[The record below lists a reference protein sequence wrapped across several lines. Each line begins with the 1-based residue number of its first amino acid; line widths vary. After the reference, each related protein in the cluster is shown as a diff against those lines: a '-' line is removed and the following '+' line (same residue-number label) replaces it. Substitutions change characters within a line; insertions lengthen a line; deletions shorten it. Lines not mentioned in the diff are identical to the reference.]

1 MKKILA
7 AVALVTLCSSVSFAA
22 GIVGS
27 KHDLSFGAGGGGPK
41 AAAQTQVCIFCH
53 TPHNAVQAVPLWN
66 RNAGAAASTYK
77 LYTSSA
83 SLTQADGT
91 KSSLDATSISL
102 FCLNCHDATVAQ
114 LGSRV
119 NKQGAAGT
127 AMGAAAVWTGGDAT
141 TGSLNIG
148 AGGDLTND
156 HPIGF
161 AYPSAGETGRL
172 ETAANALTKVI
183 AAKGAAPASAAIFF
197 GASGK
202 MECASCHLVHD
213 NANGSFLRTT
223 NAASA
228 LCVSCHIK

>member
-7 AVALVTLCSSVSFAA
+7 AVALVTLCSSVSYAT
-22 GIVGS
+22 IVGS
-27 KHDLSFGAGGGGPK
+27 KHDLSFGAAGGGPK
-41 AAAQTQVCIFCH
+41 AEAQTQVCIFCH

-83 SLTQADGT
+83 SLSHAKGT
-91 KSSLDATSISL
+91 SSSLDATSISL

-127 AMGAAAVWTGGDAT
+127 AMAAAAVWTGGDAT
-141 TGSLNIG
+141 TGALNIG

-161 AYPSAGETGRL
+161 AYPETDATNRL
-172 ETAANALTKVI
+172 ESAAQALVKVK
-183 AAKGAAPASAAIFF
+183 ANKGAAPESAAIFF
-197 GASGK
+197 GPQSNR

-213 NANGSFLRTT
+213 NSNGSFLRTT

-228 LCVSCHIK
+228 LCTSCHRK